1 MSSGLTRII
10 GASCSGLA
18 SEEDALAIEA
28 FYLPKKI
35 EGAERTV
42 SQAAEA
48 VRARAARLERDAE
61 DVAKWLAAKSE

>member
-1 MSSGLTRII
+1 M
-10 GASCSGLA
+10 A

-35 EGAERTV
+35 EGAGRTV

>member
-1 MSSGLTRII
+1 MLSSVETARSFTVKI
-10 GASCSGLA
+10 
-18 SEEDALAIEA
+18 LAIEA

>member
-10 GASCSGLA
+10 GASCAGLA
-18 SEEDALAIEA
+18 SEKDAKDIEA
-28 FYLPKKI
+28 FYVPKKI

-48 VRARAARLERDAE
+48 VRARAARVARDA
-61 DVAKWLAAKSE
+61 DTVGKWLVK

>member
-1 MSSGLTRII
+1 MARPWVS
-10 GASCSGLA
+10 A
-18 SEEDALAIEA
+18 SEADAADIEA

-48 VRARAARLERDAE
+48 VRARAARVDRDAE
-61 DVAKWLAAKSE
+61 KVGKWLLAR